1 MMCNKHMNYECVID
15 ALEGEGFLPL
25 DVKLHKSCSLYSRVW
40 GEFVTVYAW
49 SCAYEQTSIREVYM
63 SAMQ

>member
-25 DVKLHKSCSLYSRVW
+25 NVQLHKSCSPYSPVCRELVTGYA
-40 GEFVTVYAW
+40 GELSSLVL
-49 SCAYEQTSIREVYM
+49 CI
-63 SAMQ
+63 

>member
-25 DVKLHKSCSLYSRVW
+25 DVKLHKSCSLYSQVW
-40 GEFVTVYAW
+40 DEFVTGYAGEL
-49 SCAYEQTSIREVYM
+49 SGLVLCI
-63 SAMQ
+63 

>member
-25 DVKLHKSCSLYSRVW
+25 DVKLHKSCSPYSLVC
-40 GEFVTVYAW
+40 GELVTGYAGEL
-49 SCAYEQTSIREVYM
+49 SSLVLCI
-63 SAMQ
+63 